1 MNWPLLQNSL
11 LVSAATTLLTMALGF
26 MAALWLAGAE
36 SRWRSIGLVF
46 AIAALAMPPFLVTNC
61 WLDLLGAN
69 GVLRGWL
76 PLNIFSLPGAAWILA
91 LLLWPITALAVW
103 SRWERL
109 EPELLEVEPELRGG
123 AIIRHMLL
131 PVARTPL
138 LLAGA
143 LTFVLALNNFA
154 VPAILQVKVFP
165 AEMWVGFSSN
175 FDSLAALKLSLPLII
190 APLVVLAVFAR
201 SDISWP
207 ALRGNLP
214 ARIFRRQLGQGWFVS
229 AALLTLVICGLSVGV
244 PVLQLASTARTWSE
258 LPGAVEAGQGALW
271 NSVWLA
277 AATAS
282 VCVGVALGSAR
293 LINTPLQRGA
303 GMWAIIRNR
312 FNGFGVARET
322 VETVASSSRGQAT
335 PLKRG
340 VNEMSSI
347 LHSSFVISSWL
358 PFLTPGVLIGIAF
371 IWIFNRP
378 ATGWFYSSFGVVV
391 LAFVVRYFAL
401 GQSITRHALQ
411 TTDSDLNDAARLEG
425 ASRWQTFRF
434 VQWPQIA
441 PQVGAAWY
449 VIYLL
454 CLWDVESLVLI
465 VPPGGETLALRIFNL
480 LHYGHNA
487 QVNALCLTLLGT
499 AIAPLAI
506 WKAVTWA
513 TRSSSKHQHPSSR
526 EEPNSKLQT
535 SRGGR
540 FSVQKA
546 ALKTHALQTL
556 SRPPM
561 TSALREAFGVRWL
574 QHRFGVWR
582 LKFLWMLVLGAW
594 CFISGCSP
602 PSSSKSASLQSKFF
616 ERAEVIA
623 TRGVGVGEVNK
634 PRSVAVDHDDN
645 LYVVDMTGRVQK
657 FATDGKFLLSWQMPQ
672 TTLGKP
678 KGMGCDN
685 DGNIIV
691 VEPHYKRVNHFTPDG
706 KLVAQ
711 WGLRGTNVGWLDM
724 PRSVAMNSKREI
736 FLSEYGLVER
746 VQKFSLGVVLT
757 NAPTLNWNS
766 KLSDAEALAETRPTP
781 AKFLACFGAPGG
793 APGEFNRAEGICVDA
808 QDRLYV
814 ADSCNHRVQ
823 VFTSEGK
830 FIREFGRPGTGP
842 GELSYPYDIKVDAA
856 GNILVCE
863 FGNSRIQVFDDT
875 GRSVEIIGGAGGH
888 PGQFNNPWAIALDS
902 HGNLYVADALNHRV
916 QKLVRKAETAKGF
929 EFIERGGQFSLSQR
943 ERAGVREGVTKE
955 QCASKLTNPLEIL
968 DASPSPFIPL
978 PLGEGDS
985 KLRNKLFDQQLVK
998 VSSRCL
1004 TSAGEKLETPH
1015 VVSYQSEFRAPL

>member
-11 LVSAATTLLTMALGF
+11 LVSATTTLLALALGF

-36 SRWRSIGLVF
+36 RRWRSIGLI
-46 AIAALAMPPFLVTNC
+46 ASIAALAMPPFHVTNC

-69 GVLRGWL
+69 GVLRCWL

-91 LLLWPITALAVW
+91 LLLWPITTLAVW

-109 EPELLEVEPELRGG
+109 EPELLEAEPALRG
-123 AIIRHMLL
+123 AALIRHLLL
-131 PVARTPL
+131 PAARTPM

-190 APLVVLAVFAR
+190 VPLALLIAFSRA
-201 SDISWP
+201 DISWP

-214 ARIFRRQLGQGWFVS
+214 ARIFRRQLGQGWFI
-229 AALLTLVICGLSVGV
+229 AAGLLMLAACALSVGV
-244 PVLQLASTARTWSE
+244 PVAQLASTARTWVE
-258 LPGAVEAGQGALW
+258 LPGAVEAGQGALR

-277 AATAS
+277 AGTATA
-282 VCVGVALGSAR
+282 CVAIGVWSSAFRRSGPAKAGTPSAL
-293 LINTPLQRGA
+293 L
-303 GMWAIIRNR
+303 
-312 FNGFGVARET
+312 
-322 VETVASSSRGQAT
+322 
-335 PLKRG
+335 
-340 VNEMSSI
+340 
-347 LHSSFVISSWL
+347 WL
-358 PFLTPGVLIGIAF
+358 PFLIPGVLIGIVF

-378 ATGWFYSSFGVVV
+378 ATTWFYSSFGVVL
-391 LAFVVRYFAL
+391 LAFVIRYFAL
-401 GQSITRHALQ
+401 GSSITRHALQ
-411 TTDSDLNDAARLEG
+411 TTDRDVNDAARLDG
-425 ASRWQTFRF
+425 ASRWQTLRH

-487 QVNALCLTLLGT
+487 QVNALCLTLLAA
-499 AIAPLAI
+499 AIAPL
-506 WKAVTWA
+506 V
-513 TRSSSKHQHPSSR
+513 
-526 EEPNSKLQT
+526 
-535 SRGGR
+535 
-540 FSVQKA
+540 VVA
-546 ALKTHALQTL
+546 ALGRARHYLRSHGKGENGCVLPNAATLAIAL
-556 SRPPM
+556 
-561 TSALREAFGVRWL
+561 ALFT
-574 QHRFGVWR
+574 
-582 LKFLWMLVLGAW
+582 
-594 CFISGCSP
+594 GCSP
-602 PSSSKSASLQSKFF
+602 SSSSKSASLQSKFF
-616 ERAEVIA
+616 ERADVIA

-634 PRSVAVDHDDN
+634 PRSVAVDREDN
-645 LYVVDMTGRVQK
+645 VYVVDMTGRVQK
-657 FATDGKFLLSWQMPQ
+657 FSPEGAALLSWQMPQ

-691 VEPHYKRVNHFTPDG
+691 VEPHYKRVNHFTTDG

-711 WGLRGTNVGWLDM
+711 WGLRGTNVGMLDM

-746 VQKFSLGVVLT
+746 IQKFSLGVALT
-757 NAPTLNWNS
+757 NATPLNWNS

-781 AKFLACFGAPGG
+781 AQFLACYGKAGG
-793 APGEFNRAEGICVDA
+793 GPGEFNRAEGICVDA

-823 VFTSEGK
+823 VFASDGK
-830 FIREFGRPGTGP
+830 FIREFGKPGTGP
-842 GELSYPYDIKVDAA
+842 GELSYPYDVKVDAT
-856 GNILVCE
+856 GNIFVCE

-875 GRSVEIIGGAGGH
+875 GRSLEIIGGAGGK

-902 HGNLYVADALNHRV
+902 KGNLYVADALNHRV
-916 QKLVRKAETAKGF
+916 QKLVRKPVVV
-929 EFIERGGQFSLSQR
+929 GQASSLSGGAH
-943 ERAGVREGVTKE
+943 ER
-955 QCASKLTNPLEIL
+955 NP
-968 DASPSPFIPL
+968 PSPVV
-978 PLGEGDS
+978 EA
-985 KLRNKLFDQQLVK
+985 
-998 VSSRCL
+998 SRGQAGSL
-1004 TSAGEKLETPH
+1004 SHYSA
-1015 VVSYQSEFRAPL
+1015 VRAPL